1 MNAAKVALGILLP
14 ECKKDLKILD
24 DEQNT
29 NGTENGAATT
39 AEEPEDRSGKE
50 FFDTID
56 IEDPRVAKMSNT
68 FGEPPPFQILST
80 CIQRNHGLGSFHV
93 TTDVEK
99 PPNRKHI
106 FFKMSVASHEVTVK
120 CRNKREGKQLA
131 SQMILKKLHPLLTSW
146 GALLRL
152 YGVSPSEAA
161 QRKHKLAQEVTKL
174 QQKQAGQAKG
184 RSLSIK
190 PLPVQLKLMDYRCDN
205 RRFWFSAHNCQVPTP
220 TSQNLELEQ
229 QIWIFGAD

>member
-1 MNAAKVALGILLP
+1 MCFIRLSVFQGVEYGTGYGSSKRLAKVNAAKVALGILLP

-24 DEQNT
+24 DEPT
-29 NGTENGAATT
+29 NAENGET
-39 AEEPEDRSGKE
+39 AETVEDKSGKE

-56 IEDPRVAKMSNT
+56 IEDPRVEKMSNT

-106 FFKMSVASHEVTVK
+106 VYKMSVANHEVTVK

-174 QQKQAGQAKG
+174 QQKQAGQTKG
-184 RSLSIK
+184 RS
-190 PLPVQLKLMDYRCDN
+190 VT
-205 RRFWFSAHNCQVPTP
+205 FSH
-220 TSQNLELEQ
+220 
-229 QIWIFGAD
+229 I